1 MEHVIC
7 SFVRSFAFLLCAAS
21 SFYLFFTWWSTCHC
35 TVTLCIYFFPCLGS
49 GIVLL
54 FFFFFFFF
62 RKDGWFLC
70 KEGWDRGIFG
80 CGWVLASFL
89 VEEFLVFAC
98 GYELD
103 WAYGIFG
110 WVNHFDIFSLCFWWA
125 LFFFLVLGLGSRGWA
140 RVGLGLTSFFV
151 FCLYAYRMK
160 NRMPRRQRKISSVC
174 LVI

>member
-1 MEHVIC
+1 MCFKCCWQEGMGFFFFFVTLKTSFLFGTC
-7 SFVRSFAFLLCAAS
+7 YMFVRSFIRFPPLCCLFFLS
-21 SFYLFFTWWSTCHC
+21 FFTWWSTCQC

-103 WAYGIFG
+103 
-110 WVNHFDIFSLCFWWA
+110 
-125 LFFFLVLGLGSRGWA
+125 
-140 RVGLGLTSFFV
+140 
-151 FCLYAYRMK
+151 
-160 NRMPRRQRKISSVC
+160 
-174 LVI
+174 